1 MERRTSGGKAYP
13 LFRPSA
19 RNLALALGAAS
30 GTVLSAAAAY
40 LLGAIVDALAS
51 GGLTLGDIAA
61 RLAAFLGVS
70 LAAALAKF
78 ALDDWLPLRAN
89 LRSEVDASDEAIDQ
103 LLAMPQ
109 RAFERHDAGHFLN
122 VVNGA
127 AFGYGAM
134 AVYLNVN
141 AVGYAIAVAA
151 LLGCAGA
158 IDLVL
163 VPVFLCG
170 LVVYFAVNWVP
181 MHSAGRLLMEM
192 MPARE
197 AWQEEARRLVEEKRA
212 ANACGA
218 EGFYERRF
226 EGCTNEY
233 RAFLRRHRLADTAQ
247 TTLPAAVSPALQ
259 VVVLA
264 VCVALW
270 VAGQVSL
277 GAVVAAWQLFSLLQ
291 TPMAGIC
298 SFVSFYVA
306 NRPNLA
312 LLREHAEEAAEP
324 SGFEALATGEK
335 DLVVRVEGALWATP
349 ERGEGG
355 RRLWAGEFEVRPG
368 ELVVVKGAN
377 GSGKSRL
384 LDLVRGLSDPADL
397 DGRLEL
403 APGMLDAAYLTY
415 PMPVV
420 SGTLEDNLLGG
431 AADPEVA
438 RVLDLGDLPE
448 RAITDQPLNLSLG
461 ERQKLGLLR
470 ALSRPEPVVLL
481 DEPLTNL
488 DAEVRGRLCAYLA
501 GLRGRR
507 AVVAIMHSDDLDAA
521 ADRIYEIRDGRLD
534 RVCQLGTVPN

>member
-1 MERRTSGGKAYP
+1 MRLRRG
-13 LFRPSA
+13 
-19 RNLALALGAAS
+19 
-30 GTVLSAAAAY
+30 
-40 LLGAIVDALAS
+40 
-51 GGLTLGDIAA
+51 
-61 RLAAFLGVS
+61 LAAFLGVS

-89 LRSEVDASDEAIDQ
+89 LRAEVDASDEAIDQ

-134 AVYLNVN
+134 AVYLDVN

-151 LLGCAGA
+151 LLGCAAA

-212 ANACGA
+212 ANAGGA

-226 EGCTNEY
+226 EGCTNAY
-233 RAFLRRHRLADTAQ
+233 RAFLRRHRLADTVQ

-264 VCVALW
+264 VCAALW
-270 VAGQVSL
+270 AAGQVSL
-277 GAVVAAWQLFSLLQ
+277 GSVVAAWQLFSLLQ

-298 SFVSFYVA
+298 TFVSFYVA

-335 DLVVRVEGALWATP
+335 DLVARVGRHPLGDARARRGRQAALGGGVRGAA
-349 ERGEGG
+349 RRARGGEGHQRLG
-355 RRLWAGEFEVRPG
+355 QVAACLTSFAGSPTRRTSTGVSSSRRGCSTRPT
-368 ELVVVKGAN
+368 
-377 GSGKSRL
+377 S
-384 LDLVRGLSDPADL
+384 PI
-397 DGRLEL
+397 
-403 APGMLDAAYLTY
+403 PC
-415 PMPVV
+415 PW
-420 SGTLEDNLLGG
+420 
-431 AADPEVA
+431 
-438 RVLDLGDLPE
+438 
-448 RAITDQPLNLSLG
+448 
-461 ERQKLGLLR
+461 
-470 ALSRPEPVVLL
+470 
-481 DEPLTNL
+481 
-488 DAEVRGRLCAYLA
+488 
-501 GLRGRR
+501 
-507 AVVAIMHSDDLDAA
+507 
-521 ADRIYEIRDGRLD
+521 
-534 RVCQLGTVPN
+534 

>member
-1 MERRTSGGKAYP
+1 MARRTPAPDSAGRAYP
-13 LFRPSA
+13 IFRPSA
-19 RNLALALGAAS
+19 RNLALALGVAS
-30 GTVLSAAAAY
+30 GTVLSAGAAY

-51 GGLTLGDIAA
+51 GGLTLGEIAA

-78 ALDDWLPLRAN
+78 ALDDWLPFRAN
-89 LRSEVDASDEAIDQ
+89 LRAEVDASDEAIDQ

-109 RAFERHDAGHFLN
+109 RVFERHDAGHFLN
-122 VVNGA
+122 VVNAA

-141 AVGYAIAVAA
+141 AVGYAIAAA
-151 LLGCAGA
+151 LLACAAA

-212 ANACGA
+212 ANAGGA

-226 EGCTNEY
+226 ESCTNEY
-233 RAFLRRHRLADTAQ
+233 RAFLRRHRLADTVQ
-247 TTLPAAVSPALQ
+247 TTLPAAVSPVLQ
-259 VVVLA
+259 VAVIA

-270 VAGQVSL
+270 AAGQVSL
-277 GAVVAAWQLFSLLQ
+277 GSVVAAWQLFSLLQ

-306 NRPNLA
+306 SRPNLV
-312 LLREHAEEAAEP
+312 LLREHAGEAGEP
-324 SGFEALATGEK
+324 SGFEALAAGEK
-335 DLVVRVEGALWATP
+335 DLVARVEGVLWATP
-349 ERGEGG
+349 ARGVDGK
-355 RRLWAGEFEVRPG
+355 RLWAGEFEVRSG

-384 LDLVRGLSDPADL
+384 LDFLRGLSDPADL
-397 DGRLEL
+397 DGGAALSGDVLR
-403 APGMLDAAYLTY
+403 AAYLTY
-415 PMPVV
+415 PVPVFP
-420 SGTLEDNLLGG
+420 GTSRTTCS
-431 AADPEVA
+431 APRPTRRSCACSTWATCRSVPSPTSRSTSRSASA
-438 RVLDLGDLPE
+438 RSWGSSARS
-448 RAITDQPLNLSLG
+448 RARS
-461 ERQKLGLLR
+461 
-470 ALSRPEPVVLL
+470 
-481 DEPLTNL
+481 
-488 DAEVRGRLCAYLA
+488 RLCCSTSRSRTSTPPHPSASA
-501 GLRGRR
+501 PTSPACADARPWSPSCTPAASTPRR
-507 AVVAIMHSDDLDAA
+507 TASTRSATGD
-521 ADRIYEIRDGRLD
+521 
-534 RVCQLGTVPN
+534 